1 MVQDLPLPVNL
12 VPLLTLLRRIPMAPK
27 ADHYDGSD
35 PHHRLMPVPVAV
47 RLSLCIIGVMLVQMV
62 LVVAV

>member
-1 MVQDLPLPVNL
+1 MPVS
-12 VPLLTLLRRIPMAPK
+12 VMDVGIVRVRV
-27 ADHYDGSD
+27 
-35 PHHRLMPVPVAV
+35 HHRLMPVPVAV